1 MMTFIVILSEAK
13 DTQIPLMKGVGG
25 VLEYTHL

>member
-13 DTQIPLMKGVGG
+13 DTQIPSREGEGG